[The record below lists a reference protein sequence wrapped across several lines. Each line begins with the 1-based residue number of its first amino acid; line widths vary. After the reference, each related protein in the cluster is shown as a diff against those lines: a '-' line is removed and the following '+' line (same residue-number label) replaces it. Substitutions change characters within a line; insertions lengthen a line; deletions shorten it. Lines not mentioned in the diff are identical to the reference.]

1 VEMNDLPPLDVRVLL
16 RQYGLHPDRKLGQ
29 NFLIDNHGLRKVI
42 AAADIDPAEDVLEIG
57 SGLGNLTRL
66 LAGAARQVAAVEIDT
81 RLIPPLE
88 AVLQD
93 LDNVHL
99 VQGDI
104 LSLDLASLMGSQPY
118 LVVANIPYY
127 ITSAVIRH
135 LLESRPHPKRLILT
149 VQREVAERICAAPG
163 ELSLLALSVQVYGH
177 PEIKSRIPAGAF
189 YPVPR
194 VDSAVIRVDI
204 YPEPQIPEARLDLF
218 FRLAKAG
225 FSQKRKTLRNSLA
238 GGMAWQK
245 DWAADLLL
253 LTGIDPMRRAE
264 TLSLEEWGELTH
276 SAHRAL
282 S

>member
-1 VEMNDLPPLDVRVLL
+1 MEMNDLPPLDVRVLL

-127 ITSAVIRH
+127 ITSAVIRY

>member
-264 TLSLEEWGELTH
+264 TLSMEEWGELTH